1 MQFPTR
7 KRKRDRIMAFDED
20 RQINIEQ
27 MLILD
32 PYSSIDHTQINLWW
46 VAKDERSQRIV
57 NCSSC
62 QVKRV
67 EAVAD
72 EIGCHTRCE
81 IAYIIAS

>member
-1 MQFPTR
+1 MQFPTC
-7 KRKRDRIMAFDED
+7 KRKSNRVMAFDED

-27 MLILD
+27 LLILNS
-32 PYSSIDHTQINLWW
+32 YSSIDYTQINLWW
-46 VAKDERSQRIV
+46 VAKDERSQGIV

-72 EIGCHTRCE
+72 EIGCHTRCK
-81 IAYIIAS
+81 IANIIAS